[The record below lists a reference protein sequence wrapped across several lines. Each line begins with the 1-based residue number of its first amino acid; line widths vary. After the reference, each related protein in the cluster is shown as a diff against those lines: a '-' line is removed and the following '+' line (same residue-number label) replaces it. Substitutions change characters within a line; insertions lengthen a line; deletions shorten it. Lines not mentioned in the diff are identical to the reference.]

1 MQVIIPMSGIGL
13 RFINAGYK
21 DPKFLIKIANKPV
34 IEWVVNMFSKK
45 DDFIFICRKE
55 HIENTI
61 IADELKRIAP
71 NCQILTIENH
81 KKGPVYAVS
90 KAFDKIANDQPVL
103 VSYCDYFMSW
113 DYENFKKSVFDNQFD
128 GSVPCYTN
136 FHPHLL
142 IPKNL
147 YAGCKIDKQK
157 MLLEIKEKF
166 SFTQDKT
173 QSYHSPGVYYFRNGN
188 ILKKYFQM
196 ALDQD
201 LSLNGEFY
209 VSLVYQLMLK
219 DNLKISVF
227 DKIDFFCQWG
237 TPEDLEEFLF
247 WINIVKNFQ
256 S

>member
-21 DPKFLIKIANKPV
+21 DPKFLIKIDNKPV
-34 IEWVVNMFSKK
+34 IEWVVNMFSAD
-45 DDFIFICRKE
+45 DDFIFICRDE
-55 HIENTI
+55 HIKNTI
-61 IADELKRIAP
+61 ISNELKRIVP
-71 NCQILTIENH
+71 NYKILTIENH

-90 KAFDKIANDQPVL
+90 KAFELITNDQPAL

-113 DYENFKKSVFDNQFD
+113 DYENFKKSVFENKFD
-128 GSVPCYTN
+128 GSVPCYTS

-147 YAGCKIDKQK
+147 YAGCRIDNQK

-173 QSYHSPGVYYFRNGN
+173 KSHHSLGVYYFKNGN

-209 VSLVYQLMLK
+209 VSLVYQLMLR

-227 DKIDFFCQWG
+227 DKIDYFCQWG

>member
-1 MQVIIPMSGIGL
+1 
-13 RFINAGYK
+13 
-21 DPKFLIKIANKPV
+21 
-34 IEWVVNMFSKK
+34 
-45 DDFIFICRKE
+45 
-55 HIENTI
+55 
-61 IADELKRIAP
+61 
-71 NCQILTIENH
+71 
-81 KKGPVYAVS
+81 
-90 KAFDKIANDQPVL
+90 
-103 VSYCDYFMSW
+103 
-113 DYENFKKSVFDNQFD
+113 
-128 GSVPCYTN
+128 
-136 FHPHLL
+136 
-142 IPKNL
+142 
-147 YAGCKIDKQK
+147 